1 MTTEHKVKQVLS
13 EFLDYQPEIQNTDHL
28 VKDLGADS
36 LDLVEIEMRLERVFN
51 IRIDAIDYGLE
62 DPTVQHYIDEVER
75 ELQKKMGS

>member
-1 MTTEHKVKQVLS
+1 MTEHKVKQVLS

-62 DPTVQHYIDEVER
+62 DPTVQHYSDEVER

>member
-1 MTTEHKVKQVLS
+1 MTEHKVKQVLS

-51 IRIDAIDYGLE
+51 IRIDSIDYGLE

>member
-1 MTTEHKVKQVLS
+1 MTEHKVKQVLS

-51 IRIDAIDYGLE
+51 IRIDVIDYGLE

>member
-1 MTTEHKVKQVLS
+1 MMTEHKVKQVLS

-51 IRIDAIDYGLE
+51 VRIDAIDYSLE

>member
-1 MTTEHKVKQVLS
+1 MTEHKVKQVLS

-62 DPTVQHYIDEVER
+62 DPTVQYYIDEVER

>member
-1 MTTEHKVKQVLS
+1 MTEHKVKQVLS

-62 DPTVQHYIDEVER
+62 DPTVQNYIDEVER